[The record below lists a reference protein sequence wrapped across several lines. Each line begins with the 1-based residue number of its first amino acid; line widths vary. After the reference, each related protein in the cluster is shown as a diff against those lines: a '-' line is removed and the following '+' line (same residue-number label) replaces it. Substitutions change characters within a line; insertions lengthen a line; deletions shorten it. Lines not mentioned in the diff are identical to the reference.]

1 LPFSIYAN
9 SDFWLNSPGL
19 IFIRFG
25 IVLVLAAAGFVWT
38 AGQSAE
44 KLAFVR
50 RLGTN
55 SLLIYWVHVE
65 LVYGRWFW
73 FAKQRLTIGE
83 CAAASLLLIALMYGL
98 ASLNLPTRV
107 KRRLR
112 RLRPATPIAETAWP
126 R

>member
-1 LPFSIYAN
+1 
-9 SDFWLNSPGL
+9 
-19 IFIRFG
+19 
-25 IVLVLAAAGFVWT
+25 VWT
-38 AGQSAE
+38 AGQQPE
-44 KLAFVR
+44 KLALMR

-73 FAKQRLTIGE
+73 FAKERLTIAQ
-83 CAAASLLLIALMYGL
+83 CAAASFLLIALMYGL

-112 RLRPATPIAETAWP
+112 RWLPAAPVPESAWP